1 MTAIFQTIN
10 HCQKYQNSFVLGF
23 SKPMAIFKPNACL
36 QKLQKKMY
44 SAILGTLNFLKL
56 CIDLLFLGFVDVW
69 LKGGVRILLMPFCIQ
84 FFIHFLMKGS
94 WQFTFKDLTKIC
106 NLQKKV
112 AVRTVISPLFLPK
125 WNSSVLHSFSP
136 NFCGLTS
143 KL

>member
-10 HCQKYQNSFVLGF
+10 HCQKYQNSSVLGF
-23 SKPMAIFKPNACL
+23 SKPMAIFKLKFPAYKNE
-36 QKLQKKMY
+36 KLQKMY

-84 FFIHFLMKGS
+84 FFIHFLVRGS

-106 NLQKKV
+106 NLQKKSCSTYCNFRFV
-112 AVRTVISPLFLPK
+112 FTQVEFFRA
-125 WNSSVLHSFSP
+125 SFI
-136 NFCGLTS
+136 FT
-143 KL
+143 